1 MKSKIK
7 QVVKQSALALVF
19 ENVQKIPMI
28 EITIAAKGKQPDYSV
43 KVPKAF
49 LEEVYAIGVRDGFE
63 MYIESGAIRQTTRVK
78 QYEKHNQ
85 TYSSVVRTTPR
96 I

>member
-7 QVVKQSALALVF
+7 QVAKQAALALVF
-19 ENVQKIPMI
+19 ENVQKVPII

-49 LEEVYAIGVRDGFE
+49 LEEVYAMGVRDGFE
-63 MYIESGAIRQTTRVK
+63 MYIESGAIR
-78 QYEKHNQ
+78 
-85 TYSSVVRTTPR
+85 
-96 I
+96 

>member
-7 QVVKQSALALVF
+7 QVAKQAALALVF
-19 ENVQKIPMI
+19 ENVRKVPTV

-49 LEEVYAIGVRDGFE
+49 LEEVYTIGVKDGFN
-63 MYIESGAIRQTTRVK
+63 MYIDNGAVK
-78 QYEKHNQ
+78 
-85 TYSSVVRTTPR
+85 
-96 I
+96 

>member
-7 QVVKQSALALVF
+7 QVAKQAALALVF
-19 ENVQKIPMI
+19 ENVQKVPII

-49 LEEVYAIGVRDGFE
+49 LEEVYSMGLRDGFN
-63 MYIESGAIRQTTRVK
+63 MYIENGRVL
-78 QYEKHNQ
+78 
-85 TYSSVVRTTPR
+85 
-96 I
+96 

>member
-1 MKSKIK
+1 MKLKIK
-7 QVVKQSALALVF
+7 QVAKQAALALVF

-28 EITIAAKGKQPDYSV
+28 EITIAAKGKQPNYSV

-63 MYIESGAIRQTTRVK
+63 MYIESGAIRQMIIEIT
-78 QYEKHNQ
+78 N
-85 TYSSVVRTTPR
+85 
-96 I
+96 